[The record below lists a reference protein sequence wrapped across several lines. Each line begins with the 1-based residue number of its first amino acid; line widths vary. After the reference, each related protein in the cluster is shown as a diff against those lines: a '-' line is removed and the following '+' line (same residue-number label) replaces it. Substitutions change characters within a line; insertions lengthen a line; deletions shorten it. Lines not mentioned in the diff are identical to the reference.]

1 MAFCFPIALL
11 PLCYPTPHVPKTGFQ
26 DLPAEIKLLIIDYL
40 DRDTLTLSR
49 LAACNRELYDMAMPS
64 LYANV
69 SLAAPPHYRIW
80 PGLAWPADRRSV

>member
-11 PLCYPTPHVPKTGFQ
+11 PLCYPTPHVPEKGFQ
-26 DLPAEIKLLIIDYL
+26 DLPAEIKLLIIEFL

-49 LAACNRELYDMAMPS
+49 LAACNRELYDMAMPT

-69 SLAAPPHYRIW
+69 SLGAPTHYRIW